1 MKDKQPILSL
11 CIPTYGRCEILKGNL
26 EQIQKQLD
34 SINMDELEL
43 IVSNNCS
50 PDKTEEVVLSFINQ
64 GMPIV
69 YNCNKENL
77 GADGNFLKC
86 MDMAKGK
93 YIWLLGDDDYLKDGS
108 LAHILDCLR
117 NKDYGLLFIEF
128 RHPIQIANVI
138 EYSDVNDY
146 LCKIGRQLTYMSAN
160 IFRKDVVKALDPEKY
175 KNTCLLQ
182 MPFFIMSSLNSNV
195 NAITNK
201 DILLR
206 DVGQTASP
214 QSYSFLEVFSKNFI
228 DIIQELLSR
237 NSKIEKRTISYI
249 KKDMYTTYTGSYVYT
264 YMIKKLKFRDKR
276 WQYIWP
282 YYRREGY
289 FYWSFIIY
297 IMGSVKNLCCKVIR
311 KY

>member
-34 SINMDELEL
+34 SINMDELEF

-108 LAHILDCLR
+108 ISHILDCLR
-117 NKDYGLLFIEF
+117 GKDYGLLYIDFQQPSEIGITEYDDINAFIRKEE
-128 RHPIQIANVI
+128 RMIP
-138 EYSDVNDY
+138 
-146 LCKIGRQLTYMSAN
+146 YMSAN
-160 IFRKDVVKALDPEKY
+160 IFLKEIVSKVDVSRYRD
-175 KNTCLLQ
+175 TCFVQ
-182 MPFFIMSSLNSNV
+182 IPFYITSCMSRPI
-195 NAITNK
+195 NATTNRC
-201 DILLR
+201 ILIR
-206 DVGQTASP
+206 DVGHTVSP
-214 QSYSFLEVFSKNFI
+214 QKYDFYEVFCKNFVTI
-228 DIIQELLSR
+228 TGELLR
-237 NSKIEKRTISYI
+237 QYPKVKPATISYI
-249 KKDMYTTYTGSYVYT
+249 HKSMFVKYTGTYVYQL
-264 YMIKKLKFRDKR
+264 LKGNGFRDKR
-276 WQYIWP
+276 WQYIYP
-282 YYRREGY
+282 YYGHTGY
-289 FYWSFIIY
+289 FYWNF
-297 IMGSVKNLCCKVIR
+297 VKCLGENIKRKIR
-311 KY
+311 KIVTK